1 LTNGDKTIEYT
12 KKLSICTNKIYANE
26 KLQTL
31 NYRNSTRS
39 TFQNREQKQAETDKV
54 EQLRANEQVELKLL
68 QMQIKADGKIDVE
81 KLSEEDAV
89 VYKVYDKY
97 DKLITPLL
105 EDVVDSSVK
114 QDEEFRRL
122 LKIYLRKRGTSMKS
136 TDKTFKLR
144 DKQILPHTQPS
155 KKWKIKVEVT
165 PWIW

>member
-1 LTNGDKTIEYT
+1 MG
-12 KKLSICTNKIYANE
+12 
-26 KLQTL
+26 
-31 NYRNSTRS
+31 
-39 TFQNREQKQAETDKV
+39 
-54 EQLRANEQVELKLL
+54 
-68 QMQIKADGKIDVE
+68 IKADGKIDVE

-122 LKIYLRKRGTSMKS
+122 LKILSSKKRKQVVKS

-144 DKQILPHTQPS
+144 DKQIFTTYSPS